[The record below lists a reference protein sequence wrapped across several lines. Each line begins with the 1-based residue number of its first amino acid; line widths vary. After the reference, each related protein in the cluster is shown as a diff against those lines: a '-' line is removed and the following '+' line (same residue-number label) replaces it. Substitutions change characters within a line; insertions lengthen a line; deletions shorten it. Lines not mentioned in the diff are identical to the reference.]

1 MARMFLCCGMSGA
14 GKTTFSKKFAE
25 YNNIEYLSPDDFY
38 LQINGDEKIRKNKF
52 LVWISLFN
60 KIHQLEIE
68 GKDCIIDT
76 NALTYV
82 DRTQFLNWFPSFEH
96 HLIYIDAPLGLCFEN
111 NFNRDRVIPEEI
123 MEELWEKLEPPDEY
137 EDERWVTFS
146 EIKNVNNVLELRGI
160 YLQTGEDND

>member
-60 KIHQLEIE
+60 KIHQLEIK

-123 MEELWEKLEPPDEY
+123 MEELWEKLEPPDED
-137 EDERWVTFS
+137 EDERWVTLY
-146 EIKNVNNVLELRGI
+146 EKKNVDNVLELHGI
-160 YLQTGEDND
+160 YLKVGEDND